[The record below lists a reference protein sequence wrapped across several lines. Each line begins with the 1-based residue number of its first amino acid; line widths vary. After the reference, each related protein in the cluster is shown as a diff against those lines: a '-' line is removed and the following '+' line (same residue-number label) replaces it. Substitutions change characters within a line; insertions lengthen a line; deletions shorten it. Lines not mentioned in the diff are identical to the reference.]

1 MTSRPQTLEEA
12 YEKVITRLRQGDEV
26 SRDWLHTALGPEFAH
41 RAGLFLD
48 YLVAKGLA
56 TRTVAGRQTT
66 FSSNRTVEIA
76 QMLRDKEIEE
86 RPDRLP
92 KAQPTTTKASR
103 PRPMPTDEQPVV
115 VQQAEDALV
124 VSAPLSL
131 AGKVAALFEQYIDL
145 NIVDMRIAFRN
156 LLEKAE
162 HEVLLALPFL
172 ELDGLIYFADQ
183 IIGLGQR
190 SVTVKILT
198 RELLW
203 PRKYNYAY
211 HQKLKAFAKF
221 VDLYTAGGGEQGHIE
236 VRDYTI
242 RIGSIGDEK
251 LLYEGIH
258 QKMIV
263 VDSELA
269 YIGSGE
275 IRAASFISNGD
286 AGVIHTGIR
295 ARFWRDYFNLFWAEG
310 EPVEHRFFEESI
322 Q

>member
-1 MTSRPQTLEEA
+1 MTPQTIEEA
-12 YEKVITRLRQGDEV
+12 YGQVIVRLGQGEEV
-26 SRDWLHTALGPEFAH
+26 SLDWLRTTFGPELVH
-41 RAGLFLD
+41 RMGLFMD

-56 TRTVAGRQTT
+56 TRTVAGRKTV
-66 FSSNRTVEIA
+66 FSSDRTAEIV
-76 QMLRDKEIEE
+76 QLLHDKEVQE
-86 RPDRLP
+86 RPTRLP
-92 KAQPTTTKASR
+92 VIQRVATDRVAPQPI
-103 PRPMPTDEQPVV
+103 PTDERPLT
-115 VQQAEDALV
+115 AELAADVLV

-131 AGKVAALFEQYIDL
+131 AGKVATLFEQYVGL
-145 NIVDMRIAFRN
+145 NIVDMRVAFRN
-156 LLEKAE
+156 LLEQAE
-162 HEVLLALPFL
+162 QEVLLALPFL
-172 ELDGLIYFADQ
+172 ELDGLMYFTDQ
-183 IIGLGQR
+183 VMGLGQR
-190 SVTVKILT
+190 GVRVKLLT

-221 VDLYTAGGGEQGHIE
+221 VDLYAVGGGEREHIE

-263 VDSELA
+263 VDGELA

-275 IRAASFISNGD
+275 IRAASFVSNGD
-286 AGVIHTGIR
+286 VGVVHTGIR

>member
-1 MTSRPQTLEEA
+1 MTLQTIEQA
-12 YEKVITRLRQGDEV
+12 YEQVIARLRQGEEL
-26 SRDWLHTALGPEFAH
+26 SLDWLRATFNSELVH
-41 RAGLFLD
+41 RVGLFMD

-56 TRTVAGRQTT
+56 TRTVAGRHTV
-66 FSSNRTVEIA
+66 FSSSRTAEIA
-76 QMLRDKEIEE
+76 QLLRDKEMEE
-86 RPDRLP
+86 RPSRLP
-92 KAQPTTTKASR
+92 KAQR
-103 PRPMPTDEQPVV
+103 PVREVTPQPIPTDERPVAVEPVV
-115 VQQAEDALV
+115 DVLV

-131 AGKVAALFEQYIDL
+131 AGKVATLFEQYADL

-156 LLEKAE
+156 LLEQAKQ
-162 HEVLLALPFL
+162 EVLLALPFL
-172 ELDGLIYFADQ
+172 ELDGLMYFTDEVM
-183 IIGLGQR
+183 GLGQR
-190 SVTVKILT
+190 GVRVKILT

-221 VDLYTAGGGEQGHIE
+221 VDLYGVGGGERQHIE

-263 VDSELA
+263 VDGELA

-286 AGVIHTGIR
+286 VGVIHTDIR